1 MGGLMDHHIKTYN
14 FIRAGIFGMV
24 LLDVYIQCISFRY
37 NNNTIAYRL
46 NQALCHLTLLANV
59 YYSHTVIF
67 VSIVIVAGI
76 GAQAVKDLDFNFK
89 KQFAY
94 PFTIGLLFFLIS
106 LTSIY
111 VNDTNVRLG
120 LYSLTYFTGSILLFI
135 AFANLSKYIWTTL
148 KKDIWNAEQESFM
161 QNRQL
166 LVDDYLCNI
175 PIQFYY
181 RHKVYDGWINI
192 NVFRAILVM
201 GVPGSGKSASVIIP
215 YMKQML
221 AKGYSM
227 LVYDFKFPDLGKI
240 AYYHYMV
247 NCINNGA
254 LSNHAFHVVNL
265 DNVEYSARINP
276 IHSKYIQNLADAAE
290 TADAI
295 VSALTKSDKSSGS
308 AQFFDTSAKNFLAAC
323 IYFLARYRDGIY
335 SSLPHVMAFIS
346 QPYDFIFNA
355 LFSNPEIRMLL
366 APFKSAYDNKA
377 FDQLEGQIGTVRIN
391 LSRIGTKESFWIFSG
406 NDFDLK
412 ISNTQNPSVMVL
424 ANSPDTQSIN
434 SAFFAAILM
443 RVTKLVNSKGNIP
456 CSIVV
461 DEAPTVFLHK
471 IENLIATAR
480 SNKVSVIL
488 GIQEI
493 AQLIMQYG
501 KEPANTIT
509 SIMGTILTGSVKSKE
524 SLDWIEKMLGKI
536 KQVSTNVSID
546 RNKTS
551 ISLNEK
557 NDNVIPASRI
567 ANLNAGEIVGLVA
580 KENSEG
586 YEEFKPNIFNC
597 KINLDFEQ
605 LKTEE
610 ALYKDLPQMYN
621 FGNAENKH
629 KILMA
634 NFEKINHEITSIKI

>member
-1 MGGLMDHHIKTYN
+1 MEDNAHHIKTYN
-14 FIRAGIFGMV
+14 FIRTGIFALV
-24 LLDVYIQCISFRY
+24 LLDIYIQCISFHF
-37 NNNTIAYRL
+37 NDNPFIERL
-46 NQALCHLTLLANV
+46 NRALYQFPLLVNV
-59 YYSHTVIF
+59 QYSHVLIF
-67 VSIVIVAGI
+67 ISVMIVAGI

-94 PFTIGLLFFLIS
+94 LFTTGLLLFLIS
-106 LTSIY
+106 IPSIGI
-111 VNDTNVRLG
+111 DDFNVRLG
-120 LYSLTYFTGSILLFI
+120 LYSITYFSGAILLFM
-135 AFANLSKYIWTTL
+135 AFSNLSKYIWTTL

-161 QNRQL
+161 QNQQL
-166 LVDDYLCNI
+166 ITDNYLCNL

-181 RHKVYDGWINI
+181 RRKVHKGWINM

-221 AKGYSM
+221 AKGFSM

-240 AYYHYMV
+240 AYYHYLL
-247 NCINNGA
+247 NYINNGS
-254 LSNHAFHVVNL
+254 LSKHAFHVVNL

-276 IHSKYIQNLADAAE
+276 VDAAYIQNLADASE

-323 IYFLARYRDGIY
+323 IYFLATYEKGKF
-335 SSLPHVMAFIS
+335 STLPHVMAFIA
-346 QPYDFIFNA
+346 QPYDFIFKA
-355 LFSNPEIRMLL
+355 LFSNPELRMLL

-377 FDQLEGQIGTVRIN
+377 FEQLEGQIGTVRIN
-391 LSRIGTKESFWIFSG
+391 ISRIGTKESFWVFSG
-406 NDFDLK
+406 SDFDLK
-412 ISNTQNPSVMVL
+412 ISNPQNPSVMIL

-443 RVTKLVNSKGNIP
+443 RVTKLVNSKGNVP

-493 AQLIMQYG
+493 AQLILQYG
-501 KEPANTIT
+501 KDNANTIT

-524 SLDWIEKMLGKI
+524 SLDWMEKMLGRI
-536 KQVSTNVSID
+536 KQVSTGVSID
-546 RNKTS
+546 RNKTNV
-551 ISLNEK
+551 SLNEK

-580 KENSEG
+580 KENSEDYG
-586 YEEFKPNIFNC
+586 KFQPNIFNC
-597 KINLDFEQ
+597 KINLDFKQ
-605 LKTEE
+605 LTTEE
-610 ALYKDLPQMYN
+610 ALYKDLPQVYH
-621 FGNAENKH
+621 FGTNEEKH

-634 NFEKINHEITSIKI
+634 NFEKINKEIASIKV

>member
-1 MGGLMDHHIKTYN
+1 M
-14 FIRAGIFGMV
+14 
-24 LLDVYIQCISFRY
+24 
-37 NNNTIAYRL
+37 
-46 NQALCHLTLLANV
+46 
-59 YYSHTVIF
+59 
-67 VSIVIVAGI
+67 
-76 GAQAVKDLDFNFK
+76 
-89 KQFAY
+89 
-94 PFTIGLLFFLIS
+94 
-106 LTSIY
+106 
-111 VNDTNVRLG
+111 
-120 LYSLTYFTGSILLFI
+120 
-135 AFANLSKYIWTTL
+135 
-148 KKDIWNAEQESFM
+148 
-161 QNRQL
+161 
-166 LVDDYLCNI
+166 
-175 PIQFYY
+175 
-181 RHKVYDGWINI
+181 

-247 NCINNGA
+247 NYINNGS
-254 LSNHAFHVVNL
+254 LSNHSFHVVNL
-265 DNVEYSARINP
+265 DSVEYSARINP
-276 IHSKYIQNLADAAE
+276 ISSKYIQNLADATE

-295 VSALTKSDKSSGS
+295 VSALTKSDRSSGS

-323 IYFLARYRDGIY
+323 IYFFATYKGGKY
-335 SSLPHVMAFIS
+335 STLPHVMAFIA
-346 QPYDFIFNA
+346 QPYPFIFRI
-355 LFSNPEIRMLL
+355 LFSNPELKMLL
-366 APFKSAYDNKA
+366 APFKSAFDNKA
-377 FDQLEGQIGTVRIN
+377 FEQLEGQIGTVRIN
-391 LSRIGTKESFWIFSG
+391 ISRIGTKESFWVFSG

-412 ISNTQNPSVMVL
+412 ISNPQEPSVMVL

-443 RVTKLVNSKGNIP
+443 RVTKLVNSKGNVP

-493 AQLIMQYG
+493 AQLTMQYG
-501 KEPANTIT
+501 REAANSIT
-509 SIMGTILTGSVKSKE
+509 SIMGSILTGSVKSKE
-524 SLDWIEKMLGKI
+524 SLDWLEKMLGKI

-580 KENSEG
+580 KENAEG
-586 YEEFKPNIFNC
+586 YGEFQPNIFNC

-610 ALYKDLPQMYN
+610 ALYKDLPKVYH
-621 FGNAENKH
+621 FGTKEQKH

-634 NFEKINHEITSIKI
+634 NFEKINREIASLKI